1 MKPECEKSWLEKA
14 KEWIDSACE
23 WCKDLWN
30 KIIDF
35 DFFNFIGKLI
45 HSEGFRN
52 FVTFAVGIFYQI
64 GGVWLIKKI
73 AEVGTIAAVFVRKH
87 PILSSYIPGLNVVA
101 DMTTG
106 FFSLTLG
113 ANMDDDGI
121 YHMRPDCLQQYAHYT
136 TGYDDVFRAAVN
148 KASGGEITVD
158 AHQSQIFWVDLDGD
172 KSKDEGE
179 EFIIWSWKGDYMN
192 LGAGAETGIYQ
203 VKDGEID
210 EYGNYIMEN
219 GEYSYLYAE
228 VNREY
233 SVDMTLE
240 LYHDSNGDGIFSD
253 DEQLYKH
260 EPDELQWWITGFDP
274 LVQNVKAEDLQA
286 VTTIDFS
293 SFGEN
298 KDIMLDSFREF
309 NAGEVE
315 WDIPEKD
322 SGSYIVTLTW

>member
-1 MKPECEKSWLEKA
+1 MLTFFGWLYK
-14 KEWIDSACE
+14 
-23 WCKDLWN
+23 
-30 KIIDF
+30 
-35 DFFNFIGKLI
+35 
-45 HSEGFRN
+45 
-52 FVTFAVGIFYQI
+52 VFAVTIIFFI
-64 GGVWLIKKI
+64 CVLTR
-73 AEVGTIAAVFVRKH
+73 GT
-87 PILSSYIPGLNVVA
+87 LY
-101 DMTTG
+101 
-106 FFSLTLG
+106 
-113 ANMDDDGI
+113 
-121 YHMRPDCLQQYAHYT
+121 
-136 TGYDDVFRAAVN
+136 
-148 KASGGEITVD
+148 
-158 AHQSQIFWVDLDGD
+158 
-172 KSKDEGE
+172 
-179 EFIIWSWKGDYMN
+179 
-192 LGAGAETGIYQ
+192 
-203 VKDGEID
+203 
-210 EYGNYIMEN
+210 

-322 SGSYIVTLTW
+322 SSSYIVTLTW

>member
-1 MKPECEKSWLEKA
+1 M
-14 KEWIDSACE
+14 
-23 WCKDLWN
+23 
-30 KIIDF
+30 
-35 DFFNFIGKLI
+35 G
-45 HSEGFRN
+45 
-52 FVTFAVGIFYQI
+52 
-64 GGVWLIKKI
+64 
-73 AEVGTIAAVFVRKH
+73 
-87 PILSSYIPGLNVVA
+87 
-101 DMTTG
+101 
-106 FFSLTLG
+106 
-113 ANMDDDGI
+113 
-121 YHMRPDCLQQYAHYT
+121 
-136 TGYDDVFRAAVN
+136 
-148 KASGGEITVD
+148 
-158 AHQSQIFWVDLDGD
+158 VDLDGD
-172 KSKDEGE
+172 KFKDEGE
-179 EFIIWSWKGDYMN
+179 EFIIWSWNGDYMN

-240 LYHDSNGDGIFSD
+240 LYHNSNGDGIFSD

>member
-1 MKPECEKSWLEKA
+1 M
-14 KEWIDSACE
+14 
-23 WCKDLWN
+23 
-30 KIIDF
+30 
-35 DFFNFIGKLI
+35 
-45 HSEGFRN
+45 
-52 FVTFAVGIFYQI
+52 
-64 GGVWLIKKI
+64 
-73 AEVGTIAAVFVRKH
+73 RKH

-158 AHQSQIFWVDLDGD
+158 AHQSQNFWVDLDGD